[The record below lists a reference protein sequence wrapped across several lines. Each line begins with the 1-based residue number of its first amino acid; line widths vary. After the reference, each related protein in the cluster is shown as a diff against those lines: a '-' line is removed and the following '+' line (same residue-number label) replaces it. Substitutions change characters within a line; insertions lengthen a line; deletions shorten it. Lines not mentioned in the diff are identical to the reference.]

1 MIMNNKFLLTE
12 ILEGCEG
19 MEFYTTTHGNA
30 KLVRIND
37 TVFPLEF
44 RPTDFNVTLNLSR
57 TGGYTNI
64 GECIVFPSEDQRD
77 WSKFEKPSKFPK
89 TCAEAQ
95 QMLSTEEGVDLSD
108 DMRKLISL
116 IEARNAYWKVDGNW
130 KPDWKASEA
139 KYILFNYRGVID
151 CGSREFDPCILAF
164 RTSDIR
170 NEFYRNFKNLIEA
183 CKDYI

>member
-1 MIMNNKFLLTE
+1 MKKQFLLTE

-57 TGGYTNI
+57 TGGYTNT

-89 TCAEAQ
+89 TCGEAH
-95 QMLSTEEGVDLSD
+95 QMLSIEEGVNLSE

-130 KPDWKASEA
+130 KPDWSKYSIRYVIFSNGNEA
-139 KYILFNYRGVID
+139 VCCSGIGQYTLV
-151 CGSREFDPCILAF
+151 F
-164 RTSDIR
+164 RTQEIR
-170 NEFYRNFKNLIEA
+170 DEFYKNFKNLIEA

>member
-1 MIMNNKFLLTE
+1 MNNKFLLSE

-19 MEFYTTTHGNA
+19 MTFYTTTHGNA
-30 KLVRIND
+30 KLVGIND

-44 RPTDFNVTLNLSR
+44 RPTDFNVNLNLSR
-57 TGGYTNI
+57 TGGFTNT

-89 TCAEAQ
+89 TCAEAH
-95 QMLSTEEGVDLSD
+95 QMLSIEEGVDLSD

-130 KPDWKASEA
+130 KPDWKASED
-139 KYILFNYRGVID
+139 KYIINIYGGEIKFSV
-151 CGSREFDPCILAF
+151 REGTVFCLAF
-164 RTSDIR
+164 RTAEIR
-170 NEFYRNFKNLIEA
+170 DEFYRNFKDLIEA

>member
-1 MIMNNKFLLTE
+1 MNNKFLLTE

-30 KLVRIND
+30 KLVGIND

-44 RPTDFNVTLNLSR
+44 RPTDFNVTIKLSP

-64 GECIVFPSEDQRD
+64 GECIVFPSKDQRD

-89 TCAEAQ
+89 TYADAH

-108 DMRKLISL
+108 DMCELISL
-116 IEARNAYWKVDGNW
+116 LEARNAYWKVDGNW
-130 KPDWKASEA
+130 KPDWSASST
-139 KYILFNYRGVID
+139 KYVIYYYGGEIELD
-151 CGSREFDPCILAF
+151 GYEHASRILAF
-164 RTSDIR
+164 RTREIR
-170 NEFYRNFKNLIEA
+170 DEFYKNFKCLIRA